1 MASAT
6 AAAKDGVSIAWS
18 WHSMIHLFRNFG
30 GHRAPRG
37 RPWLRCYPK
46 VKGSRCSIHLAARP
60 HANVP
65 FKSHAFETKMC
76 LKNTI
81 TGDTPHIPKFGSWQL
96 SCSKRDQ
103 VLEEMRRTEALH
115 SVRFKKKNQSL
126 LRNFGNWCFWW
137 DRCFFQTLLT
147 SLNKRLRSKGTWSPV
162 KKQNKRQN
170 LGISVLFFSRKNG
183 FRRSVETAVDVQL
196 LIYPKFHVGIQC
208 RMIDTPKSWWY
219 TESNRIIRYKDRI

>member
-1 MASAT
+1 MISTMASAT

-81 TGDTPHIPKFGSWQL
+81 TGDTPHIPKFGSWRL

-115 SVRFKKKNQSL
+115 SVRFKKKDSEPPTKL
-126 LRNFGNWCFWW
+126 WKLMF
-137 DRCFFQTLLT
+137 L
-147 SLNKRLRSKGTWSPV
+147 
-162 KKQNKRQN
+162 
-170 LGISVLFFSRKNG
+170 
-183 FRRSVETAVDVQL
+183 
-196 LIYPKFHVGIQC
+196 VGQVFLSDFAHIF
-208 RMIDTPKSWWY
+208 
-219 TESNRIIRYKDRI
+219 E

>member
-115 SVRFKKKNQSL
+115 SVRFKKKIRASYETL
-126 LRNFGNWCFWW
+126 EIDVSGGTGVSFRLCSHLWISGW
-137 DRCFFQTLLT
+137 DLKGLEA
-147 SLNKRLRSKGTWSPV
+147 LSKS
-162 KKQNKRQN
+162 K
-170 LGISVLFFSRKNG
+170 ISGRISG
-183 FRRSVETAVDVQL
+183 FRFSFSQEKMVLGDPWKPQL
-196 LIYPKFHVGIQC
+196 MYNC
-208 RMIDTPKSWWY
+208 WY
-219 TESNRIIRYKDRI
+219 TPNFMLVYNVEWLTRRNHGDTQSQIE